1 MARPAVVTRVAGTPD
16 LPVLAALWNELRT
29 VGGRAERAVNP
40 LAATADVERL
50 LARVLQDPACRV
62 VLACDDHDEPA
73 GMAVLHVTR
82 PDPLSE
88 THLVSIAHLVVA
100 RGKQHRGVGHA
111 LIAAATDFAA
121 ERHAD
126 HVSVSVYASLRDANR
141 FYARLGFAPLAVRRI
156 APVAVLRRRLG
167 HDRSPVL
174 IDGVRRRSRM
184 IRPVPPQRA
193 RRAAGTE
200 RVES

>member
-1 MARPAVVTRVAGTPD
+1 VSRPAVVTRIAGVPD
-16 LPVLAALWNELRT
+16 LPVLISLWNELRT

-40 LAATADVERL
+40 LAATPDIQPL
-50 LARVLQDPACRV
+50 LESVLQDPACRV

-73 GMAVLHVTR
+73 GMAVLNVTR

-88 THLVSIAHLVVA
+88 THLVQFALLVVS

-111 LIAAATDFAA
+111 LIAAAVDFAA

-126 HVSVSVYASLRDANR
+126 HVAVSVYASLRDANR

-156 APVAVLRRRLG
+156 APVGVLQRRLG
-167 HDRSPVL
+167 SDRTPIFV
-174 IDGVRRRSRM
+174 DGVRRRSRVM
-184 IRPVPPQRA
+184 RPIPPQRA
-193 RRAAGTE
+193 RRGNTTE
-200 RVES
+200 RVET